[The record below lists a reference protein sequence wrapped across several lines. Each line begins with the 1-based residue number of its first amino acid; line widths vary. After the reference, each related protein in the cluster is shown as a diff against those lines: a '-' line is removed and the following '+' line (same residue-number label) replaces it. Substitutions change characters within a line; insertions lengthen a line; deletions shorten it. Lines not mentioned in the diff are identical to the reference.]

1 MNHMVSSTDYSEE
14 QLKAIEQNTNIA
26 MEVFDFIIKLPSPL
40 SEFVFKQIVEDSY
53 YIASVQQFDEIKKQL
68 LDSICFSFQSTKSVD
83 MVCKYLGI
91 LNHYKEVDNLI
102 MDGIEL
108 NKKLNDLCKF
118 DHLPPI
124 DDLIMAFPC
133 FSVEVIGDDYLE
145 NMWELVRRKI
155 MDLEGVNDDNES
167 HNRVERENCFVK
179 LGYQSL
185 FEKWACDCVSV
196 GLNKTIYNWYCKG
209 EIIDSILDTIFKCGV
224 TSISRSVWDLLV
236 KKCEQ
241 NYHLSIVT
249 QQRYNLYRLFAPNL
263 QGFEFVYKGE
273 KKEEYREIRASLPCI
288 PKSNADTTPVDD
300 EEMYNLHERLC
311 LRGELDCTFQSF
323 KSTFSGSTQTTL
335 PIIWLKGQK
344 ELASFLY
351 VLRAGG
357 TTDISYSNQAA
368 KVFIQKNGKSC
379 KATTLNQPDYEIV
392 KEYKRLFCEVGIY
405 RK

>member
-1 MNHMVSSTDYSEE
+1 MVSSTDYSEE

-185 FEKWACDCVSV
+185 FEKWACDCVPV

-249 QQRYNLYRLFAPNL
+249 QQRYNLYRLFFH
-263 QGFEFVYKGE
+263 QYF
-273 KKEEYREIRASLPCI
+273 
-288 PKSNADTTPVDD
+288 
-300 EEMYNLHERLC
+300 
-311 LRGELDCTFQSF
+311 
-323 KSTFSGSTQTTL
+323 
-335 PIIWLKGQK
+335 
-344 ELASFLY
+344 
-351 VLRAGG
+351 
-357 TTDISYSNQAA
+357 
-368 KVFIQKNGKSC
+368 
-379 KATTLNQPDYEIV
+379 
-392 KEYKRLFCEVGIY
+392 
-405 RK
+405 